1 MKIVLRV
8 PHYSDMVFESYEDLN
23 LIWKVIE
30 DYNDCQLIIVD
41 DENEEEFDK
50 QQEIKENIETVADD
64 DDYAVLSFL
73 VPKSVTFTQRFQDRV
88 KKEIIEILDS
98 VYPNSF
104 NIKDITYNDIDDDLD
119 NMKMIIR
126 IKAVSDSGAENLKYL
141 DKNVEFIMNDL
152 INYYL

>member
-1 MKIVLRV
+1 MKIILRV
-8 PHYSDMVFESYEDLN
+8 PHYSDIVFKSYEDLN
-23 LIWKVIE
+23 LIWKVVE
-30 DYNDCQLIIVD
+30 EYNDCQLIIVD
-41 DENEEEFDK
+41 DEDEEEFDK
-50 QQEIKENIETVADD
+50 QQEVKENIETVADD

-104 NIKDITYNDIDDDLD
+104 NIKDITYNDIDDDSD

>member
-1 MKIVLRV
+1 MKIILRV
-8 PHYSDMVFESYEDLN
+8 PHYSDIVFKSYEDLN
-23 LIWKVIE
+23 LIWKVVE
-30 DYNDCQLIIVD
+30 EYNYCQLIIVD
-41 DENEEEFDK
+41 DEDEEEFDK

-126 IKAVSDSGAENLKYL
+126 IKAVSDSGTENLKYL

>member
-1 MKIVLRV
+1 MKIILRV

-23 LIWKVIE
+23 LIWKVVE
-30 DYNDCQLIIVD
+30 EYNDCQLIIVD
-41 DENEEEFDK
+41 DEDEEEFDK
-50 QQEIKENIETVADD
+50 QQEVKENIETVADD

-126 IKAVSDSGAENLKYL
+126 IKAVSDSGTENLKYL

>member
-1 MKIVLRV
+1 MKIILRV

-23 LIWKVIE
+23 FIWKVVE
-30 DYNDCQLIIVD
+30 EYNDCQLIIVD
-41 DENEEEFDK
+41 DEDEEEFDK
-50 QQEIKENIETVADD
+50 QQEVKENIETVADD
-64 DDYAVLSFL
+64 DGYAVLSFL

>member
-1 MKIVLRV
+1 MKIILRV

-104 NIKDITYNDIDDDLD
+104 NIKDIVYNDIDDDLD
-119 NMKMIIR
+119 NMKMVIR

>member
-1 MKIVLRV
+1 MKIILRV
-8 PHYSDMVFESYEDLN
+8 PHYSDIVFESYEDLN
-23 LIWKVIE
+23 LIWKVVE
-30 DYNDCQLIIVD
+30 EYNDCQLIIVD
-41 DENEEEFDK
+41 DEDEEEFDK

-126 IKAVSDSGAENLKYL
+126 IKAVSDSGTENLKYL

>member
-8 PHYSDMVFESYEDLN
+8 PHYSDVVFESYEDLN
-23 LIWKVIE
+23 LIWKVVE
-30 DYNDCQLIIVD
+30 EYNDCQLIIVYNKD
-41 DENEEEFDK
+41 EEEFDK

-64 DDYAVLSFL
+64 NDYAVLSFL

-126 IKAVSDSGAENLKYL
+126 IKAVSDSGTENLKYL

>member
-8 PHYSDMVFESYEDLN
+8 PHYSDIVFKSYEDLN
-23 LIWKVIE
+23 LIWKVVE
-30 DYNDCQLIIVD
+30 EYNDCQLIIVD
-41 DENEEEFDK
+41 DEDEEEFDK
-50 QQEIKENIETVADD
+50 QQEVKENIETVADD

>member
-1 MKIVLRV
+1 MKIILRV
-8 PHYSDMVFESYEDLN
+8 PHYSDIVFKSYEDLN
-23 LIWKVIE
+23 LIWKVVE
-30 DYNDCQLIIVD
+30 EYNDCQLIIVD
-41 DENEEEFDK
+41 DKDEEEFDK
-50 QQEIKENIETVADD
+50 QQEVKENIETVADN

>member
-1 MKIVLRV
+1 MKIILRV
-8 PHYSDMVFESYEDLN
+8 PHYSDIVFESYEDLN
-23 LIWKVIE
+23 LIWKVVE
-30 DYNDCQLIIVD
+30 EYNDCQLIIVD
-41 DENEEEFDK
+41 DEDEEEFDK
-50 QQEIKENIETVADD
+50 QQEVKENIETVADD

-104 NIKDITYNDIDDDLD
+104 SIKDITYNDIDDDSD
-119 NMKMIIR
+119 NMKMVIR
-126 IKAVSDSGAENLKYL
+126 IKAVSDSGTENLKYL

>member
-1 MKIVLRV
+1 MKIILRV
-8 PHYSDMVFESYEDLN
+8 PHYSDIVFESYEDLN
-23 LIWKVIE
+23 FIWKVVE
-30 DYNDCQLIIVD
+30 EYNDCQLIIVD
-41 DENEEEFDK
+41 DEDEEEFDK
-50 QQEIKENIETVADD
+50 QQEVKENIETVADD

-126 IKAVSDSGAENLKYL
+126 IKAVSDSGTENLKYL

>member
-1 MKIVLRV
+1 MKIILRV

-30 DYNDCQLIIVD
+30 DYNGCQLIVVD
-41 DENEEEFDK
+41 DEDEEEFDK

-64 DDYAVLSFL
+64 DDCAVLSFL

-104 NIKDITYNDIDDDLD
+104 SIKDITYNDIDDDSD

-126 IKAVSDSGAENLKYL
+126 IKAVSDSGTENLKYL